1 MEYISILFIIIIFS
15 ITLSNIFNK
24 KIEVTIP
31 VSVTAIILVIYI
43 FGIFDKLLWGIYVIE
58 VLTILQIIY
67 IGIKIYLANKKK
79 EIKTCFISG
88 NRCVNEY
95 YDGKSKIK

>member
-1 MEYISILFIIIIFS
+1 MGYISILFIICIFS

-43 FGIFDKLLWGIYVIE
+43 FGIFDKLLWGIYVVE
-58 VLTILQIIY
+58 VLTILNQFEEYRKTKTIKDLSNNDRCIIS
-67 IGIKIYLANKKK
+67 
-79 EIKTCFISG
+79 EIK
-88 NRCVNEY
+88 R
-95 YDGKSKIK
+95 